1 MPWRVE
7 MLGGLAVVQGDR
19 RITRFQTQKTGALLA
34 YLVLNSH
41 KSHSRESLAELLWPE
56 GDPTAIRNR
65 LNQAIS
71 SLRRQLH
78 PPELGP
84 GSILVTDHH
93 TVGINIQAITSD
105 FEDFE
110 RELKL
115 ADKTED
121 PLERIRH
128 LETAIGLYHGELLEG
143 YYEEWV
149 FSKRMHLADHY
160 DQALQKLIRAHV
172 DQGSPE
178 GALDYARL
186 RLQLDPYDEAP
197 HIILMR
203 LYLRAGR
210 PKSAIKQF
218 EDLQRAVQ
226 TFDDEPSEIA
236 LKYKAKAEAQNEN
249 RVEPDDDD
257 DLPLVAVKRT
267 NETAAPAPPPREE
280 TTPSIPRVISTFVG
294 REHELATIRECVEH
308 GRNRLLTI
316 LGGGGYGKTRLAIE
330 AGWQLLD
337 LVEGRVH
344 FVSLMN
350 VEDAESIPT
359 EIARIVLAGQPEK
372 EDPIEAI
379 VHRLRNK
386 LKTVLILDNFEHVN
400 EEGASIIKTLIE
412 SLPNLICIV
421 TTRVPL
427 NLEGEVQLPLA
438 PLPIPVLDP
447 ATTLKELAENPS
459 IALFVERAQAVKA
472 DFQLTERTAT
482 AIVDLC
488 RRLEGLP
495 LALELAAS
503 WARVMTPGQMLEEV
517 TANVDML
524 ASRRRDISPRHRSL
538 RAVFDGSFSMLDD
551 EQKSAFLRLTYFAGG
566 WDYESAARL
575 CPGVEVISVIHSLE
589 ERSMIF
595 SEPTDDAVRFS
606 MLETLRTFGE
616 SLITPDLAA
625 ELGWHHAGYFLEMA
639 ERVCDWT
646 RWTQAIA
653 LDYKNCIAALKWLAD
668 NERDDEA
675 MRLAVALTPY
685 WNGCGLIIEGRE
697 WLDELL
703 QRMTVIDPLLRAR
716 AMAAAAILAW
726 LAGDFAFAESQ
737 TRDVLETFRTYDAKR
752 EEIEAQFMLQLE
764 AHRRGDYEEAI
775 RFLHSNL
782 TLAEELDDPTVAS
795 RCWMAL
801 GNAAVEQDQWD
812 AAWEYYERSLEVAR
826 KVGAPDR
833 VGSALVNLANL
844 AITVGRHDSA
854 RKWIDEALSLINSA
868 EQRWRAA
875 MGLIVA
881 GRLENAT
888 GNHDR
893 SVEVLLD
900 ALKMAPN
907 EKLVVW
913 RFLLHFSIALGGL
926 GQFQDAIRTFGF
938 LEQYRERIGEAHRGV
953 EMRLHEEKAQKI
965 RDQVDPAIFEEQFS
979 IGRLM
984 TADEMNAIVAR
995 AARQPVKLLEAI

>member
-34 YLVLNSH
+34 YLVLNSQ
-41 KSHSRESLAELLWPE
+41 KSHSREALAELLWPE

-110 RELKL
+110 REIKL

-128 LETAIGLYHGELLEG
+128 LETAVSLYHGELLEG

-149 FSKRMHLADHY
+149 FSKRMHLADNY

-172 DQGSPE
+172 DQGTPE
-178 GALDYARL
+178 AAIEFARL

-210 PKSAIKQF
+210 PKSAIKQY
-218 EDLQRAVQ
+218 EDLLRALQ

-236 LKYKAKAEAQNEN
+236 LKYKAKAEAQADN
-249 RVEPDDDD
+249 RYQPEDDDD
-257 DLPLVAVKRT
+257 DLPAVAPKRPA
-267 NETAAPAPPPREE
+267 EAAPVPVREDAP
-280 TTPSIPRVISTFVG
+280 PSIPRVISSFVG
-294 REHELATIRECVEH
+294 REHELATIREFVEQ
-308 GRNRLLTI
+308 GKGQLLTI

-330 AGWQLLD
+330 AGWQMLD
-337 LVEGRVH
+337 ALEGRVH

-350 VEDAESIPT
+350 I
-359 EIARIVLAGQPEK
+359 
-372 EDPIEAI
+372 EDPDSVPAEIGRVVLSGQAEIEDVMQAI
-379 VHRLRNK
+379 VQRLRGRQ
-386 LKTVLILDNFEHVN
+386 KTVLILDNFEQVSDD
-400 EEGASIIKTLIE
+400 AAPIVRSLIE
-412 SLPNLICIV
+412 ALPNLTCIV
-421 TTRVPL
+421 TTRMPL
-427 NLEGEVQLPLA
+427 NLEGEIQLPLSTLSV
-438 PLPIPVLDP
+438 PTLDP
-447 ATTLKELAENPS
+447 STTLRELAENPA

-472 DFQLTERTAT
+472 DFQLTERTAG

-503 WARVMTPGQMLEEV
+503 WARVMTPGQMLDEV
-517 TANVDML
+517 RTNVDLL

-538 RAVFDGSFSMLDD
+538 RAVFDGSFAMLDD
-551 EQKSAFLRLTYFAGG
+551 DLKGVFLRLTYFTGG

-575 CPGVEVISVIHSLE
+575 CPDVDVVEAIHSLE

-595 SEPTDDAVRFS
+595 SQPTDDAVRFS

-616 SLITPDLAA
+616 NLITPDLAA
-625 ELGWHHAGYFLEMA
+625 ELGWHHASYFLEMA
-639 ERVCDWT
+639 ERQLDWSL
-646 RWTQAIA
+646 WAPSIS
-653 LDYKNCIAALKWLAD
+653 LDYSNCITALNWLS
-668 NERDDEA
+668 NHERDDEA

-685 WNGCGLIIEGRE
+685 WYGKGLLAEGRE

-703 QRMTVIDPLLRAR
+703 ARSTIIDPLLRAR
-716 AMAAAAILAW
+716 AVASTSLLEW
-726 LAGDFAFAESQ
+726 LAGDFAEAENKARS
-737 TRDVLETFRTYDAKR
+737 VVETFRTYDAKR
-752 EEIEAQFMLQLE
+752 DEMEAQFMLQLE
-764 AHRRGDYEEAI
+764 AHRKGDYEEA
-775 RFLHSNL
+775 RRLLYRNL
-782 TLAEELDDPTVAS
+782 EIAEELDDLTAAS
-795 RCWMAL
+795 RCWIAL
-801 GNAAVEQDQWD
+801 GNAAVEQDELE

-826 KVGAPDR
+826 RISSPDR
-833 VGSALVNLANL
+833 SAGALVNLANL
-844 AITVGRHDSA
+844 SITLGRTEAA
-854 RKWIDEALSLINSA
+854 RKWIDEARTLLTLTQ
-868 EQRWRAA
+868 QRWRGA

-881 GRLENAT
+881 GRLENALEKY
-888 GNHDR
+888 DR
-893 SVEVLLD
+893 AAEVLVD

-913 RFLLHFSIALGGL
+913 RFLLHFSVALAGL
-926 GQFQDAIRTFGF
+926 GQLEEAVRMFGYF
-938 LEQYRERIGEAHRGV
+938 EHYRERIGEKHHGA
-953 EMRLHEEKAQKI
+953 EMRAYDEQVAKVREKVP
-965 RDQVDPAIFEEQFS
+965 DNVFVEQFN

-984 TADEMNAIVAR
+984 TADEMNTIVTR
-995 AARQPVKLLEAI
+995 VSRQPIKLLEAI